1 MKKAFELSIPS
12 WESDSV
18 ASTIEEVI
26 TNNAII
32 STPSVSATTTTAAPE
47 GTADFVELEIDADTP
62 VWELIYQLMQEEDE
76 QESISTET
84 ETNNLNEAIDTTN
97 RELLECKLRDLF
109 SANETANDEDEEST
123 SSTTTTG
130 KKRAPLLRT
139 SCTAHTL
146 QLVIKDGLKE
156 LPVRRFIS

>member
-1 MKKAFELSIPS
+1 MKKAFELFIPS

-18 ASTIEEVI
+18 ASTIEEVN
-26 TNNAII
+26 NNAII
-32 STPSVSATTTTAAPE
+32 STPSVSATTTTAAPD

-62 VWELIYQLMQEEDE
+62 VWKLIYQLMQEEDE
-76 QESISTET
+76 QESISAET
-84 ETNNLNEAIDTTN
+84 ERNNLNEAIDTTN
-97 RELLECKLRDLF
+97 RELLECELRVLF
-109 SANETANDEDEEST
+109 SANETANDEDKEST
-123 SSTTTTG
+123 SSTTV
-130 KKRAPLLRT
+130 KKRAPLLPT